1 MGVCGKQTEHQ
12 LSTNN
17 QHHYLHQRIDNANDT
32 TEQTLQKLF
41 DRLDKLEQRMN
52 KQEAHIQQIQKSTTQ
67 EPHHKPQQF
76 ETCKTDITI
85 ANQQDNFAKL
95 NRLGET
101 FSHLEEKLIL
111 TEEQTRSNKQKQTQR
126 HE

>member
-1 MGVCGKQTEHQ
+1 MTQ
-12 LSTNN
+12 LSK
-17 QHHYLHQRIDNANDT
+17 
-32 TEQTLQKLF
+32 TLQKLF

-52 KQEAHIQQIQKSTTQ
+52 KQEAHIQQIQKSTTR
-67 EPHHKPQQF
+67 ETPHKPQQF

-101 FSHLEEKLIL
+101 ISHLEEKLIL